1 VCRSATLTERPTPGT
16 NPSTSCRGNGS
27 GETLKIRLIQERTQ
41 TIALHRKARDGLC
54 SQAGWRQ
61 VTNIWRTGD
70 DFAVLLGRDTLIYAG
85 LLHGA
90 RGSISATANVVPALV
105 VEIYQAFVEGDRARA
120 LGAQNRLAPLRR
132 AFGLGTF
139 PVVVKEALEL
149 VGISAGPARSPVGPI
164 SPENREK
171 LRQILQGLGLE
182 PGRCRDDL

>member
-1 VCRSATLTERPTPGT
+1 VL
-16 NPSTSCRGNGS
+16 PSGVEAGNKHLG
-27 GETLKIRLIQERTQ
+27 
-41 TIALHRKARDGLC
+41 
-54 SQAGWRQ
+54 
-61 VTNIWRTGD
+61 TGD

-105 VEIYQAFVEGDRARA
+105 VAIYQAFVEVDMARA
-120 LGAQNRLAPLRR
+120 LGAQNRLAPLRQ

-139 PVVVKEALEL
+139 PVMVKEALEL